1 MLPQCVSW
9 LVDRAGLGD
18 PGSSQ
23 RFHGDS
29 LIEFGGSPGIRDP
42 GAIESALARPRNLL
56 AYGEPD
62 LWDLAA
68 AYTAGLC
75 QNPCQSHGFVDGNK
89 LTAFLTGFVFLY
101 ENGYTILAE
110 QAEVIAAMLSLADHT
125 LDETGYAAWLK
136 DHTAANQ
143 P

>member
-1 MLPQCVSW
+1 MTEPVW
-9 LVDRAGLGD
+9 VDPAAVT
-18 PGSSQ
+18 

-42 GAIESALARPRNLL
+42 GAIESALARPRNLF

-62 LWDLAA
+62 LCDLAA

-75 QNPCQSHGFVDGNK
+75 QNHCQSHGFVDGNK
-89 LTAFLTGFVFLY
+89 RTAFLTGFIFLY

-125 LDETGYAAWLK
+125 LDETGYAAWLRE
-136 DHTAANQ
+136 HTALNQ